1 LTHAGVEARLQARP
15 FFSASECAMPTE
27 VDLLTV
33 IRRKL
38 ATGTLPRSKPTNV
51 WGRYGSRNTCNGC
64 DRVVANNEVEMEV
77 RFDARTICF
86 HLTCY
91 VVWEAAREEHRA
103 AS

>member
-1 LTHAGVEARLQARP
+1 
-15 FFSASECAMPTE
+15 MPSE
-27 VDLLTV
+27 VDLLNV

-38 ATGTLPRSKPTNV
+38 ARGTLPRSKPTNV
-51 WGRYGSRNTCNGC
+51 WGGYGSRGNCDGC

-77 RFDARTICF
+77 RVDARTFSF